1 MDINKDVMTYIETY
15 IIEELLYEE
24 EYEYY
29 IDEVNLVIKP
39 TSIHVY
45 LFTENTN
52 EVINY
57 LVESGLKISKR
68 INNQPT
74 MVYKD
79 ILYII
84 IINCKEEYD
93 KKKFENDQIQKISLK
108 TIVKSMED
116 NGYGTDETM
125 TLLQKII
132 AKTL

>member
-1 MDINKDVMTYIETY
+1 MDINKDIMTYIETY
-15 IIEELLYEE
+15 IIEELLCEN

-29 IDEVNLVIKP
+29 IDEVNLAIKP
-39 TSIHVY
+39 ASIHVY
-45 LFTENTN
+45 LFTENIN
-52 EVINY
+52 EVSNY

-68 INNQPT
+68 INNHPT
-74 MVYKD
+74 MVYKN

-84 IINCKEEYD
+84 IIKCKEEYD

>member
-57 LVESGLKISKR
+57 LVKSGLKISKR

>member
-68 INNQPT
+68 INNHPT
-74 MVYKD
+74 MVYKN

-84 IINCKEEYD
+84 IIKCKEEYD